1 MSDQGAIRFDLT
13 TCLRWG
19 VSLAAVLVI
28 TPAVLAKAPLSDKE
42 SFMLM
47 FGKGNGAMRVLC
59 ALQKHGVIDQATRE
73 RWVRELDTLLSEVG
87 DSDTD
92 RRNTR
97 IGMAFADARV
107 RLCPQRVMNR
117 TDP

>member
-1 MSDQGAIRFDLT
+1 MRHPTMLELGAFALSVAMSTGSA
-13 TCLRWG
+13 W
-19 VSLAAVLVI
+19 AAE
-28 TPAVLAKAPLSDKE
+28 LSHKE
-42 SFMLM
+42 SFLLM

-59 ALQKHGVIDQATRE
+59 ALQRQGVIDQATRLRWIRDLDSLLAE
-73 RWVRELDTLLSEVG
+73 RG

-97 IGMAFADARV
+97 IGMAFADSRSTI
-107 RLCPQRVMNR
+107 CPQRLIGG